1 MTLTPDQ
8 VYIGVVLGAALGL
21 FVWGRWR
28 YDLVALGALLA
39 VVFRGLTPMERAFE
53 GFAHPAV
60 VTVAAVLVLSKGLL
74 NAGVVD
80 LLARGLTRI
89 GSHPVVHR
97 AVLTL
102 AVAVCSG
109 FMNNV
114 GSLALLMPVAIWLS
128 RRNGYSPSRLLM
140 PLAFG
145 SLLGG
150 MTTLIGTPPNMIVA
164 SYRVEAGGAPFGMF
178 AFLPVGAGVMCL
190 GVVALAAL
198 SGWLVPERVNAET
211 KEHLFAIEEYLSE
224 VRIPQDS
231 RFVGETLHQL
241 ERGFPDDAE
250 ITVVGIVRGE
260 TRRLAPSLYT
270 VLQADDILQVE
281 ATSEDLQTFL
291 QQSRLVL
298 EEDRATGGS
307 PLASEDVVLRE
318 AVVFQNSELI
328 GKSVRQVSLRD
339 RYGVNLLA
347 VARQG
352 HRLRERLS
360 RIRFVMGDILLLQ
373 GSEEAL
379 RAAIQELG
387 CLPLA
392 ERGLGLPRSRRLWPS
407 AVIFAA
413 GLAVTATGLAPV
425 QIALTTA
432 AVGMVLAGV
441 LTLREA
447 YEAIDWPILVL
458 LGAMMP
464 VGAAFDSC
472 GAAGVLA
479 AGVVHVS
486 QEAGAVAVVP
496 LMLAAT
502 MLLSNVVNNAAAA
515 VLMAPIAVEAAQAL
529 QVSVD
534 PLLMGVAVGASAAFL
549 TPIGHQSNTLVMEPG
564 GYRFSDYWRLG
575 LPLSLLVIV
584 AATVLILYVW
594 PL

>member
-8 VYIGVVLGAALGL
+8 VSIGVVLGAVLGL

-39 VVFRGLTPMERAFE
+39 VVFRGLVPMERAFE

-89 GSHPVVHR
+89 GSRSAIHC

-102 AVAVCSG
+102 VVAVCSG

-114 GSLALLMPVAIWLS
+114 GALALLMPVAIWLS
-128 RRNGYSPSRLLM
+128 RQNGYSPSRLLM

-150 MTTLIGTPPNMIVA
+150 MTTLIGTPPNMIIA
-164 SYRVEAGGAPFGMF
+164 SFRAEASGAPFGMF
-178 AFLPVGAGVMCL
+178 DFLPVGAGVLIL
-190 GVVALAAL
+190 GVAAIAAL
-198 SGWLVPERVNAET
+198 GAWLVPERVNAET

-224 VRIPQDS
+224 VRIPPDS
-231 RFVGETLHQL
+231 KFVGETLHQL
-241 ERGFPDDAE
+241 EADVPEDAE
-250 ITVVGIVRGE
+250 ITVVGVVRGE
-260 TRRLAPSLYT
+260 QRRLVPSPYT
-270 VLQADDILQVE
+270 VLRADDILQVE
-281 ATSEDLQTFL
+281 ATPEDLQTFL
-291 QQSRLVL
+291 QQSRFVL
-298 EEDRATGGS
+298 EEDRETGRKE
-307 PLASEDVVLRE
+307 LASEEVVLRE
-318 AVVFQNSELI
+318 AVVFQHSALI
-328 GKSVRQVSLRD
+328 GRSMRQVMLRN

-360 RIRFVMGDILLLQ
+360 RIRFVVGDILLLQ
-373 GSEEAL
+373 GAEEAL
-379 RAAIQELG
+379 RKAIQELG

-392 ERGLGLPRSRRLWPS
+392 ERGLGLLRSGRPWP
-407 AVIFAA
+407 AAAIFVA
-413 GLAVTATGLAPV
+413 GLLATAAGLAPV

-432 AVGMVLAGV
+432 AVAMVLAGV

-464 VGAAFDSC
+464 VGAAFESS

-479 AGVVHVS
+479 AQVVRLSH
-486 QEAGAVAVVP
+486 EAGAVAVLP
-496 LMLAAT
+496 LLLVAT

-515 VLMAPIAVEAAQAL
+515 VLMAPIAMEAAHAL

-534 PLLMGVAVGASAAFL
+534 SLLMGVAVGASSAFL

-575 LPLSLLVIV
+575 LPLSLLVTV
-584 AATVLILYVW
+584 AATVLIL
-594 PL
+594 